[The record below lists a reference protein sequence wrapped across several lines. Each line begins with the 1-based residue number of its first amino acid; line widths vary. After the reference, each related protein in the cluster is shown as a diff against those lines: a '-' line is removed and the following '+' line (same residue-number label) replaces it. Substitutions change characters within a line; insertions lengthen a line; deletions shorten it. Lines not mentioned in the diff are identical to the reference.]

1 MMIYM
6 KGSETLKEILKNYDT
21 TSNLTNAACAVVEMP
36 GNLKTVTSIT
46 GIPVVIVVA
55 GMVTLQEWKA
65 IKNLKMTQLKSIPAI
80 LDEVLENLPKQ
91 EDIPDEID
99 LCFADNEPKYCPGVS
114 EEETMPASRQ
124 QLSPALRRNK
134 IEMFNKSY
142 AQRGYIAAS
151 FSAAGGVGK
160 TFTSINIGGEA
171 AIKGVDTVVVDLDL
185 GYGDIDTATGLVDPA
200 HRNKVIG
207 KKALAPK
214 EGWATVKEWRKY
226 ARDLKGSLLRHNSGL
241 YILPSYPYAGD
252 EISEVETEELILSL
266 SEVFDFVMIDLG
278 VNAFAPHART
288 ALNMA
293 NTIFMI
299 GGQDEKTIAKF
310 THFELKESQHRE
322 KMRLVINMVKPT
334 GYYTPKEIAKKFEF
348 KEYNEIPNDE
358 QGVNAAKKARKLSVQ
373 LKGSP
378 AGEAVK
384 AIVARHLPFEIEY
397 EPQDSSQKT
406 WLANIKNFKGIFAR
420 R

>member
-1 MMIYM
+1 M
-6 KGSETLKEILKNYDT
+6 KGSEILKEILKDY
-21 TSNLTNAACAVVEMP
+21 NLTGDLDSATCAVVEMP
-36 GNLKTVTSIT
+36 GNLKTVTTIT
-46 GIPVVIVVA
+46 GIPVVIAVA
-55 GMVTLQEWKA
+55 GMVTLQEWKV
-65 IKNLKMTQLKSIPAI
+65 IKNLKIAQLKYIPGI
-80 LDEVLENLPKQ
+80 LDEVLEDLPEQ
-91 EDIPDEID
+91 EDVSDDID
-99 LCFADNEPKYCPGVS
+99 LGFDNGGPENSPGIK
-114 EEETMPASRQ
+114 EQEETIPFSKQ
-124 QLSPALRRNK
+124 LLSPPPRRNK
-134 IEMFNKSY
+134 VEMLNKSY
-142 AQRGYIAAS
+142 AQRGHIAAS

-160 TFTSINIGGEA
+160 TFSSINIGGEA

-200 HRNKVIG
+200 HRNKLVD
-207 KKALAPK
+207 KKAFAQK

-226 ARDLKGSLLRHNSGL
+226 ARDLKGSLLRHSSGL
-241 YILPSYPYAGD
+241 YVLPSYPYAGD
-252 EISEVETEELILSL
+252 EISEVETEELILAL

-278 VNAFAPHART
+278 VNAFSPHART

-293 NTIFMI
+293 NKIFMI

-378 AGEAVK
+378 AGDAVK
-384 AIVARHLPFEIEY
+384 AIVAQHLPFEIEY
-397 EPQDSSQKT
+397 TSQNDSQKT
-406 WLANIKNFKGIFAR
+406 WFTYIKNVKGIFAR
-420 R
+420 G